1 MSRGEHQTSSGVG
14 GHRAGPQYQS
24 GIRRFQDHETPSA
37 SSPGLAQDPSA
48 EPSEEPELSRS
59 PESSTG
65 NNNKPGAMPAG
76 KALFAGLLA
85 LLLAMVLNADQLVR
99 DAQRKEFGSG
109 RDISLAVWE
118 PVASFADTL
127 GLNEARSWADQALGR
142 EYGDVSAVFTVEA
155 TNTQSVEPDGATTP
169 SSGAIDE
176 IGPSSNTSTIPVT
189 SNSSQPETSEPNT
202 TTVIVSTTTTTTTAT
217 TTQSRRAL
225 SLETPLRL
233 WVGGDS
239 MAQVFGQSLVRLAAD
254 FEVIESTL
262 DFRISTGL
270 TRPDFFNWPAY
281 FADITAEDNPEV
293 MVVIFGANDAQGMAL
308 STGVFQPFDDEWVAE
323 YTSRV
328 GFVMNLLTTDSDRVV
343 LWVGQPRMRSDE
355 FDAKMQT
362 LNGIYQSE
370 AERFEQV
377 IYLDTVPLFSAV
389 DGTYDAFLPA
399 LGGEIRNLRQQDGTH
414 LSRAGGDLLADAV
427 LDRVGEDI
435 DLTNP
440 TTTTSITTSTV
451 DSSRVTVDGT
461 PSGTDE

>member
-1 MSRGEHQTSSGVG
+1 MSRGERQTSSGLG

-24 GIRRFQDHETPSA
+24 GIGRFQDHETPSER
-37 SSPGLAQDPSA
+37 SPDLAQDLSA
-48 EPSEEPELSRS
+48 EPSTDNATKSGS
-59 PESSTG
+59 
-65 NNNKPGAMPAG
+65 MPAG
-76 KALFAGLLA
+76 KALFAGLVA

-99 DAQRKEFGSG
+99 DAQLKEFGRG
-109 RDISLAVWE
+109 RDISLALWK

-127 GLNEARSWADQALGR
+127 GLNEARSLADQALGR
-142 EYGDVSAVFTVEA
+142 EYGNASAGFTVVASSEPSADPEA
-155 TNTQSVEPDGATTP
+155 AITS
-169 SSGAIDE
+169 SSGPIDE
-176 IGPSSNTSTIPVT
+176 FGPGPDSSTVPTT
-189 SNSSQPETSEPNT
+189 SNSPQPELPEPNT
-202 TTVIVSTTTTTTTAT
+202 TTATMSTTTTTTTQA
-217 TTQSRRAL
+217 RRAP

-281 FADITAEDNPEV
+281 FADIIAEDNPEV
-293 MVVIFGANDAQGMAL
+293 MVVIFGANDAQGMEL
-308 STGVFQPFDDEWVAE
+308 PTGVFQPFDDEWVAE

-328 GFVMNLLTTDSDRVV
+328 GFVMNLLTAESDRVV
-343 LWVGQPRMRSDE
+343 LWVGQPRMRSAD

-370 AERFEQV
+370 SARFEQV
-377 IYLDTVPLFSAV
+377 IYLDTVPLFSAA

-414 LSRAGGDLLADAV
+414 LSRAGGDLLADVV

-440 TTTTSITTSTV
+440 TATTTTTTTTTTSTV
-451 DSSRVTVDGT
+451 DSSTVTVDS
-461 PSGTDE
+461 PSSGTDG